1 MKAAK
6 LIIFASP
13 LPTHQWCVSAWLL
26 IEDQI
31 GLSQCG
37 LVLCKFN
44 CTTPLPAP
52 ELLTCRASQSQCG
65 MATGPA
71 GPTGLE
77 GQTPLS
83 QGRTSAP
90 LPGTSLPGTSLRL
103 GSLQTRSTPPFP
115 PSSPVHGPRVWLWME
130 NKAHQHFS
138 GLWVSSAAHP
148 CEIEIHPLPGDL
160 ELLIAAVN
168 QQSVL

>member
-65 MATGPA
+65 MATGPGWTDRA
-71 GPTGLE
+71 GGTDPTE
-77 GQTPLS
+77 SGQDISP
-83 QGRTSAP
+83 AP
-90 LPGTSLPGTSLRL
+90 WDFPPWIFPGTLIPPDSLNTSFP
-103 GSLQTRSTPPFP
+103 TFVTCAWTPCLDLD
-115 PSSPVHGPRVWLWME
+115 GKKR
-130 NKAHQHFS
+130 
-138 GLWVSSAAHP
+138 SSAFFRLVGII
-148 CEIEIHPLPGDL
+148 CCSSL
-160 ELLIAAVN
+160 
-168 QQSVL
+168 

>member
-71 GPTGLE
+71 GLTGLE

-90 LPGTSLPGTSLRL
+90 LPGTSLPGTSLGL

-115 PSSPVHGPRVWLWME
+115 PLSPVDPVINWICCVYEREKLPKIGEGIKR
-130 NKAHQHFS
+130 KKFRR
-138 GLWVSSAAHP
+138 VSS
-148 CEIEIHPLPGDL
+148 
-160 ELLIAAVN
+160 N
-168 QQSVL
+168 SVLLNNQWSTV